1 MVHIISLDKEHAKD
15 KDTTEEIEQKL
26 RQRIATQRDIGRATA
41 RFKKKVFKPI
51 LNFTTQQIK
60 EKLNAPRKA

>member
-26 RQRIATQRDIGRATA
+26 RQRIATQRDIRRATA
-41 RFKKKVFKPI
+41 RVKKNFFKPI

-60 EKLNAPRKA
+60 GKLNAPLKA

>member
-26 RQRIATQRDIGRATA
+26 RQRIATQRDIRRATA
-41 RFKKKVFKPI
+41 RVKKNFFKPI